1 MTVSLVKSCT
11 LIGICNFWLSGIST
25 NNRYNHIRNFVSI
38 PENLLLF
45 YHYLE
50 EVYITII
57 TFLYNFVLLL
67 CHGYLERN
75 LGPKKL
81 KKNSLSV
88 CHRILKVYLLITS
101 RNLHS

>member
-11 LIGICNFWLSGIST
+11 LIGICNFSLSEIST
-25 NNRYNHIRNFVSI
+25 NNRCNHIRNFVSM
-38 PENLLLF
+38 PENLPLF

-67 CHGYLERN
+67 RQGYIEPN
-75 LGPKKL
+75 LGLKKL
-81 KKNSLSV
+81 KKNFLSV
-88 CHRILKVYLLITS
+88 CH
-101 RNLHS
+101 

>member
-11 LIGICNFWLSGIST
+11 LIGICNFSHSEIST
-25 NNRYNHIRNFVSI
+25 NNRCNHIRNFVSM
-38 PENLLLF
+38 PENLPLF

-67 CHGYLERN
+67 RHGYIEPN

-88 CHRILKVYLLITS
+88 CH
-101 RNLHS
+101 